1 MKKILTLLVS
11 IITCQLAGAIG
22 SIFTFSAIPNWYSTI
37 NKPFFNPPNWLFG
50 PVWTLLYLFMGIA
63 LYLILITK
71 KTAKRKTAL
80 IVFFTQLGL
89 NSLWSIIF
97 FGLHSPGFAFIEI
110 IFLLIFIVLSILKFL
125 PISKKAAYL
134 LVPYLLWVS
143 FASILNFSIFLL
155 N

>member
-11 IITCQLAGAIG
+11 IITCQLVGAIG

-63 LYLILITK
+63 LYLILNTK

-80 IVFFTQLGL
+80 IIFFTQLGL
-89 NSLWSIIF
+89 NTLWSIIF
-97 FGLHSPGFAFIEI
+97 FGLQSPGLAFVEI
-110 IFLLIFIVLSILKFL
+110 IFLLIFIVFSILKFL

-134 LVPYLLWVS
+134 LVPYLIWVS

>member
-1 MKKILTLLVS
+1 MKKIITLLVS

-63 LYLILITK
+63 LYLILNTK

-80 IVFFTQLGL
+80 VVFFTQLGL

-97 FGLHSPGFAFIEI
+97 FGLHSPGLAFLEI
-110 IFLLIFIVLSILKFL
+110 IFLLTFIVLSILKFL

>member
-1 MKKILTLLVS
+1 MKKILPLLVS

>member
-63 LYLILITK
+63 LYLILSTK

-80 IVFFTQLGL
+80 VVFFTQLGL

-97 FGLHSPGFAFIEI
+97 FGLHSPGLAFVEI

-134 LVPYLLWVS
+134 LIPYLLWVS
-143 FASILNFSIFLL
+143 FASILNLSIFLL

>member
-63 LYLILITK
+63 LYLILSTK

-80 IVFFTQLGL
+80 IIFFTQLGL
-89 NSLWSIIF
+89 NTLWSIIF
-97 FGLHSPGFAFIEI
+97 FGLRSPGIAFVEI
-110 IFLLIFIVLSILKFL
+110 VFLLIFIVLSISKFL

-134 LVPYLLWVS
+134 LIPYLLWVS
-143 FASILNFSIFLL
+143 FASILNLSIFLL